1 MDALACTVAGYNWVS
16 RYIDSVSDSD
26 KQDVV
31 IKSSDTVFKFGRN
44 EKLPSLKKI
53 IIRCYLASKRCMIK
67 TDVVESY
74 ILLLLSKTAIKKAEI
89 KLDVLNNKARIFG
102 KEKYLENTSP
112 GYYSIPLNEVT
123 LSLNI
128 VYLPIV
134 KLLMIKRKRK

>member
-1 MDALACTVAGYNWVS
+1 MDALACAVAGYNWVS

-128 VYLPIV
+128 VYLRIV

>member
-1 MDALACTVAGYNWVS
+1 MDALACTVAGYNWVN

-44 EKLPSLKKI
+44 ENLPSLKKI

-89 KLDVLNNKARIFG
+89 KLDVLNDKARIFG

>member
-1 MDALACTVAGYNWVS
+1 MDALACTVAGHNWVS

-31 IKSSDTVFKFGRN
+31 IKSSDTVFKFGRD
-44 EKLPSLKKI
+44 EKLTSLKNI

-89 KLDVLNNKARIFG
+89 KLDVLNDKARIFV